1 MKMKKRP
8 ETNEYNPYYLT
19 YINLVGEGDIVDI
32 LSQQIK
38 ETVEQLKGLTEEQ
51 AHFRYAPDKWTIKE
65 VIGHIADTE
74 RIMSYRLLSF
84 ARGEKATLPGFNEA
98 DYVHYAAFN
107 HLTIEELLENLK
119 AVRYSTI
126 HLLNGLEEEA
136 WLRRGNA
143 NGSDATV
150 RAIAYIIAGHE
161 LHHRNIIQQRY
172 L

>member
-1 MKMKKRP
+1 KKRP

-74 RIMSYRLLSF
+74 RIMSYRL
-84 ARGEKATLPGFNEA
+84 
-98 DYVHYAAFN
+98 
-107 HLTIEELLENLK
+107 
-119 AVRYSTI
+119 
-126 HLLNGLEEEA
+126 
-136 WLRRGNA
+136 
-143 NGSDATV
+143 
-150 RAIAYIIAGHE
+150 
-161 LHHRNIIQQRY
+161 
-172 L
+172 